1 MGYFDGLVSGAF
13 KKDAA
18 GHTVFYPWGILG
30 KGYVVPSV
38 VEEERLRSFL
48 KTMYMILLPG
58 IIIIQVVFGAWV
70 NFVIVIPVYIAW
82 YVMWVRRTTAGMQ
95 VSVEKLAM
103 GEAYKNSARSHN
115 LPTLIVLE
123 IFALGFVAIGLWM
136 LSLGKEPVI
145 AGLCVGFFGLC
156 AVAIGY
162 MIKQKV
168 KG

>member
-70 NFVIVIPVYIAW
+70 NFVIVIPVYIACCKCSPI
-82 YVMWVRRTTAGMQ
+82 VC
-95 VSVEKLAM
+95 
-103 GEAYKNSARSHN
+103 NS
-115 LPTLIVLE
+115 
-123 IFALGFVAIGLWM
+123 VAILHKM
-136 LSLGKEPVI
+136 VLV
-145 AGLCVGFFGLC
+145 
-156 AVAIGY
+156 
-162 MIKQKV
+162 
-168 KG
+168 